1 MPINRRRLKRVKGTK
16 KVRRGNT
23 ELLKQ
28 KGAKIRARLKDRGDR
43 LIRKKTAP
51 VRKTTTAVTTTAA
64 TTPTVRGGGN
74 VTRNTLTATRKR
86 VANPYRGLPRITG
99 KNPLG

>member
-28 KGAKIRARLKDRGDR
+28 KGLKIRKRLKDRGDR

-51 VRKTTTAVTTTAA
+51 VKTTTTAVTT
-64 TTPTVRGGGN
+64 PTVRSGG
-74 VTRNTLTATRKR
+74 TRSTLAATRQR
-86 VANPYRGLPRITG
+86 VANPYKGLPRITG
-99 KNPLG
+99 QNPLG